1 MGGKKLGFSFLNIIH
16 RAIIPHS
23 GTSIHPM
30 NFCFV
35 LFFFFLIFWRKSNFI
50 QIDVDDPSENFP
62 IFPFLCF
69 CIYKQ
74 QLRKITSPSINKI
87 YINYETRRPPQKKAA
102 TGFQSIFRLFFFF
115 SLTISHTTNQPPNP
129 IENSFV
135 FFP

>member
-1 MGGKKLGFSFLNIIH
+1 MGEKKLGFSFLNIIH

-35 LFFFFLIFWRKSNFI
+35 LFLFLIFWRKSNFI

-69 CIYKQ
+69 FIYKQ

-87 YINYETRRPPQKKAA
+87 YINYETRRPPSKK
-102 TGFQSIFRLFFFF
+102 GCHRIPIDFSFIFFFLF
-115 SLTISHTTNQPPNP
+115 NNITHNQSTTKPN
-129 IENSFV
+129 
-135 FFP
+135 